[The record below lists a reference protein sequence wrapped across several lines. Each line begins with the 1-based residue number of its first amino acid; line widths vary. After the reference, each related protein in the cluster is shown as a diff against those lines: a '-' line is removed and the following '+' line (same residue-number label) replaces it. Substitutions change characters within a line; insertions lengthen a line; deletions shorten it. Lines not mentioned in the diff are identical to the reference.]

1 MSPEEQAR
9 QIIDQKLTTTGWIVQ
24 DMKTLNLSAS
34 LGVAVREY
42 PTDTGPADYVLFID
56 RTPVGVIEAKKAS
69 EGERLTT
76 AEEQSQRYAQSQLKW
91 VAEHQVLRFVYES
104 TDVLIRFT
112 DYQDPQ
118 PRSREVFH
126 FHRPETLQAWLRQNA
141 SLRGR
146 LQQIPE
152 LPTAGLRDCQVNAIG
167 NLEQSFAQARPRAV
181 VQMATGAGKTFTAI
195 TASYR
200 LLKYAQAKR
209 ILFLVD
215 TRNLGE
221 QAEQEFQAFK
231 PTDDAR
237 TFAELY
243 GVQRLRSAFVD
254 PASQVCISTIQRMYS
269 ILKGEPLDESAEETS
284 LNEFDAGLTRPGKDP
299 REVVYNPEV
308 PIETFDFII
317 IDECHRSIYNLW
329 KQVLDYFDAFLIGL
343 TATPDSRTFGFFHEN
358 VVSEYSHE
366 DAVADGV
373 NVNYDTYLI
382 ETEITQQGSQIAA
395 QEYVDYRHRLT
406 RQKRWAQLDED
417 TSYSGKQLD
426 RDVVNESTIRQVIR
440 TFQEKLRTELF
451 PHRQEVPKT
460 LIFAKSD
467 SHADDII
474 RIVRREFGEGN
485 TFCKKVTYRN
495 EEESPS
501 EVLQQFRT
509 AFYPR
514 VAVTVD
520 MIATGTDVKAIECL
534 LFMRDV
540 KSRSYFEQMKGRGTR
555 TLGRDDLCKVT
566 PSAATNKTHFVIV
579 DAVGVSKTTKTD
591 SRPLERKRSVA
602 FGDLLKQVMLGGHDE
617 DTLTSLASRLTR
629 LNQQIDPNERQQF
642 TQLSGQDLPTVTKA
656 LLNAYNPDQVREVAG
671 QQLPNTQEPSPED
684 LQVAQQQMIV
694 EATQVFDDPQVR
706 NFLENVRRSYEQ
718 IMDTVNL
725 DTVTFAG
732 FGEQAQEQ
740 AKQTVQRFQEFLEEN
755 KDTITA
761 LKIFYDQPYRR
772 RELTYRMI
780 RELHDALQQPPQA
793 LSTERLWQAY
803 QQVSPQQVS
812 ATTAQRQLTDLI
824 ALIRFA
830 LNLTDTLRP
839 FDETVNRNFRDWVFQ
854 KQAGKLKFTAEQM
867 AWLHLIKDHI
877 ATSWHVEREDF
888 DYAPFD
894 AQGGLG
900 KLWDLFGEDT
910 DEMLAEMNKALVA

>member
-9 QIIDQKLTTTGWIVQ
+9 LTIDQKLTAAGWTVQ
-24 DMKTLNLSAS
+24 DMKTLNPSAS
-34 LGVAVREY
+34 RGVAVREY

-69 EGERLTT
+69 EGERLTA

-91 VAEHQVLRFVYES
+91 VAQHQVLRFIYES
-104 TDVLIRFT
+104 PNVLIRFT
-112 DYQDPQ
+112 DYLDPQ

-126 FHRPETLQAWLRQNA
+126 FHQPEALQARLRQDTT
-141 SLRGR
+141 LRGQ
-146 LQQIPE
+146 LLTLPE
-152 LPTAGLRDCQVNAIG
+152 LPTTGLRDCQITAIR
-167 NLEQSFAQARPRAV
+167 NLEQSLAQARPRAL
-181 VQMATGAGKTFTAI
+181 VQMATGSGKTFTAI
-195 TASYR
+195 TAAYR
-200 LLKYAQAKR
+200 LLKYANAKR

-231 PTDDAR
+231 PTDDER

-243 GVQRLRSAFVD
+243 GVQRLRSAFID

-269 ILKGEPLDESAEETS
+269 MLKGEPLDESAEDTS
-284 LNEFDAGLTRPGKDP
+284 LNEFDPGKDP
-299 REVVYNPEV
+299 REVVYNPAV

-395 QEYVDYRHRLT
+395 QEYVDRRHRLT
-406 RQKRWAQLDED
+406 RQKRWMQLDE
-417 TSYSGKQLD
+417 SVAYQGKELD
-426 RDVVNESTIRQVIR
+426 RSVVNESTIRQVIR

-451 PHRQEVPKT
+451 PQREEVPKT

-474 RIVRREFGEGN
+474 RIAREEFGQGN
-485 TFCKKVTYRN
+485 AFCKKVTYRN

-514 VAVTVD
+514 IAVTVD

-555 TLGRDDLCKVT
+555 TLGRDDLRKVT

-579 DAVGVSKTTKTD
+579 DAIGVSKTNKTD

-602 FGDLLKQVMLGGHDE
+602 FGDLLKQVMLGGRDE

-629 LNQQIDPNERQQF
+629 LNQQVDTSERQHF
-642 TQLSGQDLPTVTKA
+642 TELSGRTISEVTKS
-656 LLNAYNPDQVREVAG
+656 LLNAYSPDKVRETAL
-671 QQLPNTQEPSPED
+671 QAEPDSEEPSSEA
-684 LQVAQQQMIV
+684 LQSAQQQMIA
-694 EATQVFDDPQVR
+694 EATRVFDNPDVR
-706 NFLENVRRSYEQ
+706 DYLENVRRSYEQ

-725 DTVTFAG
+725 DQVTFAG
-732 FGEQAQEQ
+732 FGEQAQAQ
-740 AKQTVQRFQEFLEEN
+740 AEKTIQSFQQFLEDH

-761 LKIFYDQPYRR
+761 LTIFYDQPYRR

-780 RELHDALQQPPQA
+780 QELHQALQQPPHS
-793 LSTERLWQAY
+793 LTPERLWYAY
-803 QQVSPQQVS
+803 QQVSPEQVS
-812 ATTAQRQLTDLI
+812 GATAQKKLTDLV
-824 ALIRFA
+824 ALVRFA
-830 LNLTDTLRP
+830 LGHSDTLRP

-854 KQAGKLKFTAEQM
+854 KQAGKLKFTSEQM
-867 AWLHLIKDHI
+867 EWLHLIKDHI
-877 ATSWHVEREDF
+877 VTSWHVERGDF

-894 AQGGLG
+894 ARGGLG
-900 KLWDLFGEDT
+900 KLWDLFGE
-910 DEMLAEMNKALVA
+910 EMDGVLAEMNEVLVA

>member
-1 MSPEEQAR
+1 MSSEEQAR
-9 QIIDQKLTTTGWIVQ
+9 QIIDQKLIAAGWTVQ
-24 DMKTLNLSAS
+24 DMKTLNPSAS

-69 EGERLTT
+69 EGERLTA
-76 AEEQSQRYAQSQLKW
+76 AEEQSRRYAQSQLKW
-91 VAEHQVLRFVYES
+91 VAEHKVLRFVYES

-126 FHRPETLQAWLRQNA
+126 FHQPETLQARLRQDVT
-141 SLRGR
+141 LRGR
-146 LQQIPE
+146 LLTLPE
-152 LPTAGLRDCQVNAIG
+152 LPTIGLRDCQITAIR
-167 NLEQSFAQARPRAV
+167 NLEQSLAQARPRAL
-181 VQMATGAGKTFTAI
+181 VQMATGSGKTFTAI
-195 TASYR
+195 TAAYR
-200 LLKYAQAKR
+200 LLKYANAQR

-231 PTDDAR
+231 PSDDGR

-243 GVQRLRSAFVD
+243 GVQRLRSAFID

-269 ILKGEPLDESAEETS
+269 MLKGQPLDESAEETS
-284 LNEFDAGLTRPGKDP
+284 LNEFDPGRDP
-299 REVVYNPEV
+299 REVAYNPAV
-308 PIETFDFII
+308 PLETFDFII

-358 VVSEYSHE
+358 LVSEYRHDE
-366 DAVADGV
+366 AVADGV

-382 ETEITQQGSQIAA
+382 DTEITQQGSQIAA
-395 QEYVDYRHRLT
+395 EEYVDRRHRLT
-406 RQKRWAQLDED
+406 RQKRWMQLDEAV
-417 TSYSGKQLD
+417 TYQGKELD
-426 RDVVNESTIRQVIR
+426 RSVVNESTIRQVIR
-440 TFQEKLRTELF
+440 TFREKLRTDLF
-451 PHRQEVPKT
+451 PQREEVPKT

-474 RIVRREFGEGN
+474 RIARQEFGQGN
-485 TFCKKVTYRN
+485 AFCKKVTYRN

-514 VAVTVD
+514 IAVTVD
-520 MIATGTDVKAIECL
+520 MIATGTDVKSIECL

-555 TLGRDDLCKVT
+555 TLGRDDLRKVT

-579 DAVGVSKTTKTD
+579 DAIGVSKTTKTD

-602 FGDLLKQVMLGGHDE
+602 FGDLLKQVMLGGRDE

-629 LNQQIDPNERQQF
+629 LNQQVDPGERQQF
-642 TQLSGQDLPTVTKA
+642 AELSGRTISEVTKS
-656 LLNAYNPDQVREVAG
+656 LLNAYNPDKVREAA
-671 QQLPNTQEPSPED
+671 QHAEPNGNEPSSEA
-684 LQVAQQQMIV
+684 LHTVQQKMIA
-694 EATQVFDDPQVR
+694 EATRVFDNPEVR
-706 NFLENVRRSYEQ
+706 DYLENVRRSYEQ
-718 IMDTVNL
+718 IIDAVNL
-725 DTVTFAG
+725 DQVTFAG
-732 FGEQAQEQ
+732 FGAQAQEQ
-740 AKQTVQRFQEFLEEN
+740 AEKTIQRFREFLEAN
-755 KDTITA
+755 RDTITA
-761 LKIFYDQPYRR
+761 LTIFYDQPYRR
-772 RELTYRMI
+772 RALTYRMI
-780 RELHDALQQPPQA
+780 QELHQVMQQPPNA
-793 LSTERLWQAY
+793 LTTERLWYAY
-803 QQVSPQQVS
+803 RQVSPEQVS
-812 ATTAQRQLTDLI
+812 GATTQKKLTDLV
-824 ALIRFA
+824 ALVRFA
-830 LNLTDTLRP
+830 LDQTDTLRP
-839 FDETVNRNFRDWVFQ
+839 FDETVNRNFRDWVFG

-867 AWLHLIKDHI
+867 EWLHLIKDHI
-877 ATSWHVEREDF
+877 VTSWHVERDDF

-894 AQGGLG
+894 ARGGLG

-910 DEMLAEMNKALVA
+910 DGMLKDMNEALVA